1 METTLEAAETLLH
14 SVEQYISD
22 HPEFCDH
29 TLECRVTTLKNLI
42 YLGVEKDIEKEMRFL
57 EEEFF
62 YKTHLPSL
70 PCLP

>member
-1 METTLEAAETLLH
+1 MKTTLEEAESLLQ
-14 SVEQYISD
+14 SVEKYISE

-29 TLECRVTTLKNLI
+29 TLECRVITLKNLI
-42 YLGVEKDIEKEMRFL
+42 YLGVDSDIEKEMRSL